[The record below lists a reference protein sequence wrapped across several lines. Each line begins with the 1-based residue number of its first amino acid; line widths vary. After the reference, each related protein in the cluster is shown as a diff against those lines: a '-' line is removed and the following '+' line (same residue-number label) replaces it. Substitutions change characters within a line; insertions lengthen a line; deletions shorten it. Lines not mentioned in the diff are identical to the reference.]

1 MNHILHSFELRSSIL
16 SMIVRK
22 YCRREEKKKRK
33 KIRVCIGCNFKVRRD
48 KKRTKAWLPFRRLY
62 TYDYVNYS
70 ISSSC
75 LLLQRTREERKTMR
89 FYTSA
94 DTPLSLF
101 FFRLSFDKKK
111 KKVKRVILDPKNS
124 S

>member
-48 KKRTKAWLPFRRLY
+48 KKKNEGLAAVSAFIYVRL
-62 TYDYVNYS
+62 
-70 ISSSC
+70 C
-75 LLLQRTREERKTMR
+75 
-89 FYTSA
+89 
-94 DTPLSLF
+94 
-101 FFRLSFDKKK
+101 
-111 KKVKRVILDPKNS
+111 
-124 S
+124 